1 MTPEE
6 LRRSVDN
13 VLGPETHLPFFRDV
27 AAWVLQKIRAYG
39 DARSGWSFDFNKSA
53 FNTEAE
59 YTTGTIAVSQSG
71 TAVTG
76 ASTVWT
82 GITNNRHKMRIG
94 GVAYPITTIGGNTS
108 ITLTQAFAGATLTA
122 GTYSINRDEYL
133 LPALRQ
139 VRAVW
144 DASNNRRL
152 TCIPLSRLGDLD
164 VKYDGGGNAAAYS
177 IFGRGTSNVPI
188 IQIFPYPTEITRIEY
203 WYQADYTRVSGMG
216 TDFSIPNTFDDLL
229 RSGALA
235 RSMQLLRRNEWR
247 DEWAMF
253 NEMLRE
259 AWFQDNPARETKVRL
274 MRTDGLELGAW
285 DDIPY
290 QEVSV

>member
-94 GVAYPITTIGGNTS
+94 GVAYPITTISGATS
-108 ITLTQAFAGATLTA
+108 ITLTDNFAGDTLTA
-122 GTYSINRDEYL
+122 AGQVDVAGTAAPVETDDTLS
-133 LPALRQ
+133 AAGT
-139 VRAVW
+139 VASGGAV
-144 DASNNRRL
+144 S
-152 TCIPLSRLGDLD
+152 G
-164 VKYDGGGNAAAYS
+164 AAAVTEDDDTLVAAAIS
-177 IFGRGTSNVPI
+177 ASSSGQHGTNPDLFWQPHVGPGGDGKTYPKRWKD
-188 IQIFPYPTEITRIEY
+188 FPRWEPLVDEEDDMLAIMALEEPDPETLFMLQEI
-203 WYQADYTRVSGMG
+203 
-216 TDFSIPNTFDDLL
+216 
-229 RSGALA
+229 ALGIHRCVQVNQEIA
-235 RSMQLLRRNEWR
+235 RLV
-247 DEWAMF
+247 
-253 NEMLRE
+253 
-259 AWFQDNPARETKVRL
+259 ET
-274 MRTDGLELGAW
+274 A
-285 DDIPY
+285 
-290 QEVSV
+290 